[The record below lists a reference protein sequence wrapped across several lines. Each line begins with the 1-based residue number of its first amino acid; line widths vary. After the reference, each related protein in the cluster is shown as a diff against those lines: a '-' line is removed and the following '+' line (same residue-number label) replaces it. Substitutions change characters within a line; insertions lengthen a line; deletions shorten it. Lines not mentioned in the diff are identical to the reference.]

1 MNRLSAD
8 NVTLAYDQRVIAEQL
23 SVEIPDNSFTVI
35 VGPNACGKS
44 TLLRALSRMLKPA
57 EGRVLLDGQVI
68 QSMPAKKV
76 ARTLGLLPQSSI
88 APDGITVGDLVG
100 RGRYPHQGLLRQW
113 SSEDERVVR
122 ESMESTGVA
131 ELADRYVDE
140 LSGGQR
146 QRVWIAMA
154 LAQQTPLLLLDE
166 PTTYLDIQHQIDVLD
181 LCAELHE
188 EQGRTLVAV
197 LHDLNHAARYA
208 THLIALRDGRAVAEG
223 RRTTSSR
230 PSWSRRSSA
239 CAARSS
245 TTRRRAHR
253 WWCRRPAGRGWQP
266 RRPDRPRRPQR
277 WLRGAPETDAGLRA
291 AEEAPK
297 RLLSRSRG
305 CGGHRKAA
313 VATAAR
319 GGHGRRRGPW
329 RSRKAPRPVA
339 VTEHRTPRRPQ
350 HRPATEDF

>member
-1 MNRLSAD
+1 MRARAGVRSGQNNQRSNVNRLTAE
-8 NVTLAYDQRVIAEQL
+8 NVTLAYDQRVIADKL

-44 TLLRALSRMLKPA
+44 TLLRALSRMLKPTQ
-57 EGRVLLDGQVI
+57 GRVLLDGSAI
-68 QSMPAKKV
+68 QSMPAKHV

-113 SSEDERVVR
+113 STEDERVVQ
-122 ESMESTGVA
+122 ESMAQTGISDLA
-131 ELADRYVDE
+131 ERYVDE

-208 THLIALRDGRAVAEG
+208 THLIALRDGEIIAEG
-223 RRTTSSR
+223 APKDIVTAGLVERVFGLRCQVIDDPETGT
-230 PSWSRRSSA
+230 PLVVP
-239 CAARSS
+239 AARK
-245 TTRRRAHR
+245 A
-253 WWCRRPAGRGWQP
+253 
-266 RRPDRPRRPQR
+266 
-277 WLRGAPETDAGLRA
+277 RGAGDAQL
-291 AEEAPK
+291 
-297 RLLSRSRG
+297 
-305 CGGHRKAA
+305 RKADGTA
-313 VATAAR
+313 GEKETEAANGTVGEKVAAR
-319 GGHGRRRGPW
+319 EA
-329 RSRKAPRPVA
+329 S
-339 VTEHRTPRRPQ
+339 
-350 HRPATEDF
+350 

>member
-1 MNRLSAD
+1 MSAGTGVRSGPNNQRSNVNRLTAE

-44 TLLRALSRMLKPA
+44 TLLRALSRMLKPTQ
-57 EGRVLLDGQVI
+57 GRVLLDGSVI
-68 QSMPAKKV
+68 QSMPAKQV

-113 SSEDERVVR
+113 STEDERVVQ
-122 ESMESTGVA
+122 ESMAQTGVS
-131 ELADRYVDE
+131 ELAERYVDE

-208 THLIALRDGRAVAEG
+208 THLIALREGEIIAEG
-223 RRTTSSR
+223 APRDIVTVDLVERVFGLRCQVIDDPETGT
-230 PSWSRRSSA
+230 PLVVP
-239 CAARSS
+239 AARKARS
-245 TTRRRAHR
+245 
-253 WWCRRPAGRGWQP
+253 AGGTQ
-266 RRPDRPRRPQR
+266 
-277 WLRGAPETDAGLRA
+277 LA
-291 AEEAPK
+291 
-297 RLLSRSRG
+297 
-305 CGGHRKAA
+305 KAVQK
-313 VATAAR
+313 VA
-319 GGHGRRRGPW
+319 
-329 RSRKAPRPVA
+329 
-339 VTEHRTPRRPQ
+339 
-350 HRPATEDF
+350 ATEAS